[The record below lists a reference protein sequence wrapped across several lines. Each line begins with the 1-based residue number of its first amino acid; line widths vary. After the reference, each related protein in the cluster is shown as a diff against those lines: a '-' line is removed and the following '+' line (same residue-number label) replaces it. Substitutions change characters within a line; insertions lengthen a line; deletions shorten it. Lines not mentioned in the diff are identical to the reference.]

1 MMKLNKTYIGRVLKF
16 VVALGSLVVSTFFVQ
31 SCMS

>member
-1 MMKLNKTYIGRVLKF
+1 MMKMNKINLGRILKF

-31 SCMS
+31 SCI

>member
-1 MMKLNKTYIGRVLKF
+1 MMKVNKINVGRVLKF

-31 SCMS
+31 SCM

>member
-1 MMKLNKTYIGRVLKF
+1 MKLNKINVGRVLKF

-31 SCMS
+31 SCM